1 MNDTKTIKHIVCA
14 MFCTTTLLLPAGAFS
29 SDIEDVR
36 VWQAPDYT
44 RIVFDLSGETSYE
57 LFTLN
62 SPERVVI
69 DFKNTALAPDLKDLD
84 N

>member
-29 SDIEDVR
+29 PDIEDVR
-36 VWQAPDYT
+36 VWQAPDHT

-69 DFKNTALAPDLKDLD
+69 DFKNTALNFQDIKKK
-84 N
+84 